1 MRFMVWDSI
10 TRHARIA
17 DVSAMH
23 RWQRGGLLCA
33 ATVWTG
39 CLPVLF
45 DDHLIVLPY
54 AHIIDYDRCTNP
66 LNTAADVSPTKDG
79 QHTATADDVASV
91 SQCVR
96 G

>member
-1 MRFMVWDSI
+1 MRFVVWDSL
-10 TRHARIA
+10 THHARVA
-17 DVSAMH
+17 DVGAMH
-23 RWQRGGLLCA
+23 GWQRGGLLCA

-66 LNTAADVSPTKDG
+66 LNTAADVAPPKDV
-79 QHTATADDVASV
+79 QHTATADNVASV
-91 SQCVR
+91 SQFVR
-96 G
+96 V